1 MNPLR
6 SGKRRVLLV
15 ISMAGSLVAK
25 TALAA
30 TMIVTGGGNLT
41 EGSGKVSEETRSVS
55 GYSRLVLS
63 GPMDVQLKHTGAE
76 KVVVRADDNIVP
88 LIDTRVEGGKLIV
101 ETKQGA
107 SFRTRNKI
115 LVLVDFKQIDAV
127 LLHGSGDVLADDIK
141 AGIFEGTIKGSGNM
155 KIGKLDADTVAIS
168 IAGSGNF
175 DARGRA
181 GKIGLVIEG
190 SGDVHVEDLQ
200 AKSAA
205 VRIAGSGDALVNAS
219 ESLQARITG
228 SGDVRYRG
236 NPQVEKKVEGS
247 GSVTPMH

>member
-1 MNPLR
+1 MSPLR
-6 SGKRRVLLV
+6 SDKRRVLFV
-15 ISMAGSLVAK
+15 IGAAGSFVAN

-30 TMIVTGGGNLT
+30 TQIVNGGT
-41 EGSGKVSEETRSVS
+41 PIEGSGKIAEETRSVS

-76 KVVVRADDNIVP
+76 KAVVRADDNIVR

-101 ETKQGA
+101 EAKQGA

-115 LVLVDFKQIDAV
+115 LVLVDFKQLDAV

-181 GKIGLVIEG
+181 GKVGVVIEG
-190 SGDVHVEDLQ
+190 SGDVRVEDLQ

-205 VRIAGSGDALVNAS
+205 VRIAGSGDTLVNAS
-219 ESLQARITG
+219 ESLQARIAG
-228 SGDVRYRG
+228 SGNVRYRG

-247 GSVTPMH
+247 GSVTPLR

>member
-15 ISMAGSLVAK
+15 IGLGGSLVAN

-30 TMIVTGGGNLT
+30 TLIVNGGSVI
-41 EGSGKVSEETRSVS
+41 EGSGKVAEEARSVA
-55 GYSRLVLS
+55 GYSRLLLS
-63 GPMDVQLKHTGAE
+63 GPMDVQLKHSGAE

-115 LVLVDFKQIDAV
+115 VVLVDFKQLDAV
-127 LLHGSGDVLADDIK
+127 FLHGSGDVLADDIK
-141 AGIFEGTIKGSGNM
+141 AGIFEGTIKGSGNV

-181 GKIGLVIEG
+181 GKVGVVIEG
-190 SGDVHVEDLQ
+190 SGDVRVEDLQ

-205 VRIAGSGDALVNAS
+205 VRIAGSGDTLVNAS
-219 ESLQARITG
+219 ESLQARISG
-228 SGDVRYRG
+228 SGNVRYRG

-247 GSVTPMH
+247 GSVTPMR

>member
-6 SGKRRVLLV
+6 SGRRRVLLAIGV
-15 ISMAGSLVAK
+15 AGSLVAD

-30 TMIVTGGGNLT
+30 TMIVNGGNLV
-41 EGSGKVSEETRSVS
+41 EGSGKVTEETRNAS

-115 LVLVDFKQIDAV
+115 LVLVEFKQIDAV

-141 AGIFEGTIKGSGNM
+141 AGIFEGTIKGSGNI

-181 GKIGLVIEG
+181 GKIGLMIEG

-228 SGDVRYRG
+228 SGDVHYRG
-236 NPQVEKKVEGS
+236 NPQVEKKVDGS
-247 GSVTPMH
+247 GSVMPMH